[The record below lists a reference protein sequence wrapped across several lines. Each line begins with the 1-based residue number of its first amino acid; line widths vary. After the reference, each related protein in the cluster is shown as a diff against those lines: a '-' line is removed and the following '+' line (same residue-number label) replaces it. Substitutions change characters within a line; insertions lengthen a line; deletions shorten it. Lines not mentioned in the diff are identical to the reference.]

1 MWSLIWKMSDWNP
14 IFFFNKQALSSSLL
28 STPAS
33 TRPSSSSLSPTH
45 HQHPLSCLFCCPN
58 FNSNQFLWQ
67 WLDHLLPAIWNH
79 LTTKMFFVPKFPQQ
93 IFIVAFATPIAKKIL
108 PVLAPHRGSFLRQ
121 KVPTLDH
128 KTVLLSESFKYTRQ
142 DVLAPNQTKTTS
154 DQTWTDQVYKRAE
167 HYINH

>member
-28 STPAS
+28 ST
-33 TRPSSSSLSPTH
+33 RPSSLSLSPTH
-45 HQHPLSCLFCCPN
+45 HPFSCLFFCPN

-67 WLDHLLPAIWNH
+67 RLDHLLPAIWNH

-93 IFIVAFATPIAKKIL
+93 VFIVAFATPIAKKFL
-108 PVLAPHRGSFLRQ
+108 PVLAPHTGSFLRQ

-154 DQTWTDQVYKRAE
+154 DQT
-167 HYINH
+167 

>member
-1 MWSLIWKMSDWNP
+1 MDRDVKNERLKSN
-14 IFFFNKQALSSSLL
+14 IFISIFSLL
-28 STPAS
+28 STPNKS
-33 TRPSSSSLSPTH
+33 TRPSSPSSSSTH
-45 HQHPLSCLFCCPN
+45 HQHPLSCLSFRPN

-67 WLDHLLPAIWNH
+67 RLDHLLPAIWNHYKH

-93 IFIVAFATPIAKKIL
+93 ILIVAFETRVAKKFL
-108 PVLAPHRGSFLRQ
+108 PILAPHRGSFLRQ

-154 DQTWTDQVYKRAE
+154 DQ
-167 HYINH
+167 I